1 MLTINAD
8 EHSLMRNFHRPGD
21 EKRMVVILFEGS
33 YADWL
38 EAPVAR
44 TMEFM
49 RPYPAE
55 RLVAEVG
62 AASTASL
69 Q

>member
-21 EKRMVVILFEGS
+21 EKRMVAILTEGS
-33 YADWL
+33 YEDWL
-38 EAPVAR
+38 AAPVEQ
-44 TMEFM
+44 TMEYM

-55 RLVAEVG
+55 ELVATLGVG
-62 AASTASL
+62 
-69 Q
+69 